1 MPQRTVNKSLLNNKV
16 KLKERNGKGK
26 RNEWKQMESREIKE

>member
-16 KLKERNGKGK
+16 KLKEGNGKEKETIGK
-26 RNEWKQMESREIKE
+26 WNQKN